1 MKRRGGFTIL
11 EMVLV
16 LAVIVMLSAM
26 AYPTMTGWFKGQTLK
41 SASDTIREVIA
52 MARHLAIEEGE
63 PYRLCIVDGAG
74 NLRAAP
80 DRDEFWTGGSGD
92 DSEEHED
99 SLPDG
104 VVVALDH
111 GVSEGEVMDF
121 GDRQTAQEVGS
132 VNPNSWVQVAVF
144 FPDGRADVDATLSC
158 EGLGVRSILINLRA
172 LTGTSSV
179 ER

>member
-16 LAVIVMLSAM
+16 LAVITMLSAM
-26 AYPTMTGWFKGQTLK
+26 AYPTMTGWFKGETLK
-41 SASDTIREVIA
+41 TGSDTIREAIA
-52 MARHLAIEEGE
+52 MARYLAIEEGE
-63 PYRLCIVDGAG
+63 PYRLCIVDGGG

-80 DRDEFWTGGSGD
+80 DREEFWSGGSGD

-104 VVVALDH
+104 VAVSMDQ
-111 GVSEGEVMDF
+111 GVSDPEIMDF
-121 GDRQTAQEVGS
+121 GDRKTAQEVGS
-132 VNPNSWVQVAVF
+132 VNPSSWVQVAVF
-144 FPDGRADVDATLSC
+144 FPDGRADTDATLMC
-158 EGLGVRSILINLRA
+158 EGLGVRSIIIHLRA

>member
-26 AYPTMTGWFKGQTLK
+26 AYPTMAGWFKSEKLK
-41 SASDTIREVIA
+41 TATDTIREAIA
-52 MARHLAIEEGE
+52 LARHLAIEEGE
-63 PYRLCIVDGAG
+63 PYRLCIVEGGG

-80 DRDEFWTGGSGD
+80 DRDEFWTGGTGD

-99 SLPDG
+99 SLPNG
-104 VVVALDH
+104 VVVSIDH
-111 GVSEGEVMDF
+111 GVSDGEFMDF
-121 GDRQTAQEVGS
+121 GDRQTAQEVGA
-132 VNPNSWVQVAVF
+132 VNPSSWVQVAVF
-144 FPDGRADVDATLSC
+144 FPDGRADTDATLMC
-158 EGLGVRSILINLRA
+158 EGLGVRSIIIHLRA
-172 LTGTSSV
+172 LTGTSAV